1 MTSLKIAKNLKLPI
15 ETVTSTLIVYGG
27 KGTGKTS
34 LLSVVC
40 EEFAKAHLRFSVMDP
55 MGVCWGLQH
64 GADRTRK
71 GIDVLIMGGIH
82 GDIPIEPTAGAVV
95 ADLVV
100 DETVSTIID
109 ISRHANGKM
118 WKKAERI
125 RFVADYF
132 ERLYERQGEERIP
145 IFQWVDEAARFLPQ
159 QIPHGAVDIARCVG
173 AIESVGEEG
182 RNIGIGLGLL
192 AQRSARLN
200 KSVAELADCMF
211 AFRTVGP
218 NSIKAILDWFGEH
231 VPKERWNEL
240 VAKIRVLPIGQ
251 ALIVSPGWLQY
262 EGVGEIRTR
271 ETFDSSAT
279 PKPGKSLK
287 APGKATKPDLKKYRE
302 RMKATIEKAAAED
315 PRVLRARNQELER
328 QLKARVVPSTAPTA
342 KAETKTVEVP
352 VIKAAQIKRLEGCI
366 DAFARAI
373 KHLDGSYSK
382 VEDAAGKMQTA
393 LFDIGTALNM
403 RPSRP
408 QLPPFRP
415 GFPAEVRGELKQVS
429 PAPRPMTSPG
439 IPLKTPKTGSQG
451 YSQDLIKGQLKI
463 LRELAARHPAGYSR
477 SQVGALTGYT
487 PSGGT
492 FGNYFSNLKRLGFIE
507 ERGGLVYAT
516 QYGIRHLGTDIPPA
530 PASHEEVMAMWQRAL
545 VSGAYRM
552 LDVIVSTGIHGVSRE
567 ALASSVDMTAS
578 GGTFGNYLSTLR
590 RNGLV
595 TEQGGLIIAT
605 DILWP

>member
-15 ETVTSTLIVYGG
+15 ETVTSTIIVYGG
-27 KGTGKTS
+27 KGMGKTN
-34 LLSVVC
+34 LLSVCC
-40 EEFAKAHLRFSVMDP
+40 EEFAKARLRFSVMDP

-64 GADRTRK
+64 GADRTRN
-71 GIDVLIMGGIH
+71 GIDVLILGGIH

-159 QIPHGAVDIARCVG
+159 MIPHGAVDIARCVG

-328 QLKARVVPSTAPTA
+328 QLKARVVPSTAPAA

-352 VIKAAQIKRLEGCI
+352 VLKDAQIKQLEACVSTLTIQI
-366 DAFARAI
+366 DKAVDRFKDHATKVA
-373 KHLDGSYSK
+373 YSVSSILEQVK
-382 VEDAAGKMQTA
+382 RTTAKAGIQ
-393 LFDIGTALNM
+393 
-403 RPSRP
+403 P
-408 QLPPFRP
+408 
-415 GFPAEVRGELKQVS
+415 S
-429 PAPRPMTSPG
+429 PAPRPFP
-439 IPLKTPKTGSQG
+439 IPPLSVKMPKTSSQG
-451 YSQDLIKGQLKI
+451 SSGSLPQGERRVLTAIAQYPEGVSKQRIT
-463 LRELAARHPAGYSR
+463 
-477 SQVGALTGYT
+477 VLTGYKRSSRDT
-487 PSGGT
+487 YLQRLREKGLIEITGLSIRATEAGMQTLGSDFRPLPTGDALRDYWMRELPEGERRILEALITVYPGWTGRETLGEVTGYKRSSRDT
-492 FGNYFSNLKRLGFIE
+492 YLQRLG
-507 ERGGLVYAT
+507 A
-516 QYGIRHLGTDIPPA
+516 RHLVETGPQCQVR
-530 PASHEEVMAMWQRAL
+530 ASDKL
-545 VSGAYRM
+545 F
-552 LDVIVSTGIHGVSRE
+552 D
-567 ALASSVDMTAS
+567 
-578 GGTFGNYLSTLR
+578 
-590 RNGLV
+590 
-595 TEQGGLIIAT
+595 
-605 DILWP
+605 